1 MIKDLNIII
10 PLKDEDEQVET
21 TVNLLTNEL
30 KNLKKNYIITFIDD
44 HSHDDH
50 GGSSSP
56 VIINKGEPWRGTL

>member
-44 HSHDDH
+44 HSHDATWLLLKK
-50 GGSSSP
+50 
-56 VIINKGEPWRGTL
+56 IKEKYENIKIYQT